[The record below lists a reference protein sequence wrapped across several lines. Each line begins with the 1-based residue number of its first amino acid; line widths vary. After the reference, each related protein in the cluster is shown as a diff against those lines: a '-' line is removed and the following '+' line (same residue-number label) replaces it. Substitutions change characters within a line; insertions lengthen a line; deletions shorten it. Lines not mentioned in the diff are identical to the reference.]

1 MNTKILIW
9 DRIVRAGH
17 WLLACSFMT
26 AYMSAESERWRVVH
40 VVSGCL
46 VFATVIMRVVWGFV
60 GSYHARF
67 INFVRHPKH
76 AWTYLKSLILE
87 KPEHHEGHNP
97 AGGWAVLGLLGLSL
111 LASVTGWMTYNNVG
125 GAKLSEGHEFASNLA
140 VLLVIVHVLAVIASS
155 YLHRENLITSMFTG
169 LRPGNLTAR
178 IRDTST
184 ASICL
189 YFLVLAC
196 IAYAAY
202 RYT

>member
-9 DRIVRAGH
+9 DRIVRLGH
-17 WLLACSFMT
+17 WLLACSFIV

-46 VFATVIMRVVWGFV
+46 VFAAVIMRVVWGFV

-76 AWTYLKSLILE
+76 AWAYLKSLTNK

-97 AGGWAVLGLLGLSL
+97 AGGWAVLGLLSLSL
-111 LASVTGWMTYNNVG
+111 LASVTGWMAYNNLG
-125 GAKLSEGHEFASNLA
+125 GTKLSEWHELASNLA
-140 VLLVIVHVLAVIASS
+140 VLLVIVHVFAVIVSS

-169 LRPGNLTAR
+169 LRHGNLSAR
-178 IRDTST
+178 IKDARA
-184 ASICL
+184 ASIFL
-189 YFLVLAC
+189 YFLVVAC